1 MFYCRDN
8 AEINGWGSLQTSS
21 WFDSNLLRNRQ
32 QKHTAVRYQQGEPP
46 PAKELQIFQCKVLH
60 KFATHLLSANKIKN
74 KKTMKM
80 DYLTYSKRLE
90 YLLESIEK
98 GWINTPKQICE
109 KFNCSDKTAR
119 NMINRLRE
127 MGHCIEY
134 CKVLR
139 KYHLKIK

>member
-1 MFYCRDN
+1 MLS
-8 AEINGWGSLQTSS
+8 SLLQHLLKLVDLILS
-21 WFDSNLLRNRQ
+21 WFVQGVNNKAKPTHSKRVTNSPRQ
-32 QKHTAVRYQQGEPP
+32 SPTE
-46 PAKELQIFQCKVLH
+46 ICKT
-60 KFATHLLSANKIKN
+60 FAHGKQD
-74 KKTMKM
+74 KKTETMKM

-98 GWINTPKQICE
+98 GWINTPKQVCE

-134 CKVLR
+134 CKVFR
-139 KYHLKIK
+139 KYYLKIE